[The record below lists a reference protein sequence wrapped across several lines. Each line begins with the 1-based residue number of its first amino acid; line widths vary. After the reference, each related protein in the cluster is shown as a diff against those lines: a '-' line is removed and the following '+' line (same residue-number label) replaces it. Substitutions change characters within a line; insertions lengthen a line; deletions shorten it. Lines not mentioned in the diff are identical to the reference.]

1 MSASPAPQIRR
12 TPAAAAPA
20 RPVQPQPAR
29 AAVRSTEGFAFAQ
42 DHEDEFRVNLGD
54 IPRPRETMEVEGFKP
69 SLLSRLFDLIA
80 PLK

>member
-1 MSASPAPQIRR
+1 VRPA
-12 TPAAAAPA
+12 
-20 RPVQPQPAR
+20 
-29 AAVRSTEGFAFAQ
+29 EGFAFAA

-54 IPRPRETMEVEGFKP
+54 IPRPQETMEVEGFKP